1 MEFKKVV
8 RLIKLSYRDSEL
20 KKIGKEFRVVAMIA
34 AFSIPMMI
42 TIVYELNRLG
52 ESLWT
57 YEKSPIDK
65 SHLLTLEEFKE
76 KRRSK

>member
-1 MEFKKVV
+1 MDFKATV
-8 RLIKLSYRDSEL
+8 RLIRASYQDSEIMRL
-20 KKIGKEFRVVAMIA
+20 SKEFKAIA
-34 AFSIPMMI
+34 LITAFSIPMMI

-52 ESLWT
+52 ESFWV

-76 KRRSK
+76 KSRSK

>member
-1 MEFKKVV
+1 MDFKEVVRMTKHSYQDSEIMKLSKEFKAIA
-8 RLIKLSYRDSEL
+8 LIT
-20 KKIGKEFRVVAMIA
+20 

-52 ESLWT
+52 ESLWV
-57 YEKSPIDK
+57 YEKSPIDR

-76 KRRSK
+76 KSRSK